1 MSQICVICNMNFSQ
15 VAFQELLNQSIPVF
29 HIDNRVEEVKE
40 FFEDGRF
47 SHVAIYDDQRFL
59 GNLSS
64 YALYPLENDES
75 LYSLIDEL
83 QSFWVGETSHWVSVF
98 DQLLKSSADLIP
110 VLDHSGLHKGY
121 YLLEDIE
128 GMFGQST
135 FVQEEGQVLI
145 ISSNP
150 SNFSVSTI
158 VQLIEMNQGGVGGLL
173 MTTSNELVKEVAVK
187 VNSENF
193 TQILSELRRYDYHI
207 DYAPINDLYFEQLKE
222 RSDYLTNYLDL

>member
-1 MSQICVICNMNFSQ
+1 MSQISVICNMNFSQ

-29 HIDNRVEEVKE
+29 RMDDRVEEVKE

-83 QSFWVGETSHWVSVF
+83 QSFWVGETAHWVSVF
-98 DQLLKSSADLIP
+98 DQLLKSGADLIP

-135 FVQEEGQVLI
+135 FVQEAGEVLI

-207 DYAPINDLYFEQLKE
+207 DYAPVNDLYFEQLKE

>member
-29 HIDNRVEEVKE
+29 HIDDRVKEVKE

-75 LYSLIDEL
+75 MYSLIDEL

-110 VLDHSGLHKGY
+110 VLDNSGLHKGY

>member
-1 MSQICVICNMNFSQ
+1 MSQISVICNMNFSQ
-15 VAFQELLNQSIPVF
+15 VAFQELLNQRIPVF
-29 HIDNRVEEVKE
+29 RIDDRVEEVKE

-83 QSFWVGETSHWVSVF
+83 QSFWVGETAHWVSVF
-98 DQLLKSSADLIP
+98 DQLLKSGADLIP
-110 VLDHSGLHKGY
+110 VLDHLGLHKGY

-128 GMFGQST
+128 AMFGQST
-135 FVQEEGQVLI
+135 FVQEAGEVLI

-207 DYAPINDLYFEQLKE
+207 DYVPVNDLYFEQLKE

>member
-1 MSQICVICNMNFSQ
+1 MSQISVICNMNFTQ

-29 HIDNRVEEVKE
+29 RIDDRVEEVKE

-83 QSFWVGETSHWVSVF
+83 QSFWVGETAHWVSVF
-98 DQLLKSSADLIP
+98 DQLLKSGADLIP

-135 FVQEEGQVLI
+135 FVQEAGEVLI

-158 VQLIEMNQGGVGGLL
+158 VQLIEMNQGVVGGLL

-193 TQILSELRRYDYHI
+193 TQILSELRRYDYHN
-207 DYAPINDLYFEQLKE
+207 DYAPVNDLYFEQLKE

>member
-1 MSQICVICNMNFSQ
+1 M
-15 VAFQELLNQSIPVF
+15 
-29 HIDNRVEEVKE
+29 
-40 FFEDGRF
+40 
-47 SHVAIYDDQRFL
+47 
-59 GNLSS
+59 
-64 YALYPLENDES
+64 
-75 LYSLIDEL
+75 
-83 QSFWVGETSHWVSVF
+83 SVF
-98 DQLLKSSADLIP
+98 DQLLKSGADLIP

-135 FVQEEGQVLI
+135 FVQEAGEVLI

-150 SNFSVSTI
+150 SNFSISTI

-207 DYAPINDLYFEQLKE
+207 DYAPVNDLYFEQLKE

>member
-1 MSQICVICNMNFSQ
+1 MSQISVICNMNFSQ

-29 HIDNRVEEVKE
+29 HIDDRVEEVKE

-83 QSFWVGETSHWVSVF
+83 QSFWVGETAHWVSVF
-98 DQLLKSSADLIP
+98 DQLLKSGADLIP

-135 FVQEEGQVLI
+135 FVQEAGEVLI

-150 SNFSVSTI
+150 TNFSVSTI
-158 VQLIEMNQGGVGGLL
+158 VQLIEMNQGQVGGLL

-207 DYAPINDLYFEQLKE
+207 DYAPVNDLYFEQLKE

>member
-29 HIDNRVEEVKE
+29 HIDDRVKEVKE

-75 LYSLIDEL
+75 MYSLIDEL

-98 DQLLKSSADLIP
+98 DLLLKSSADLIP
-110 VLDHSGLHKGY
+110 VLDNSGLHKGY

-207 DYAPINDLYFEQLKE
+207 DYAPINDVYFEQLKE

>member
-1 MSQICVICNMNFSQ
+1 MSQISVICNMNFSQ

-29 HIDNRVEEVKE
+29 HIDDRVVEVKE

-64 YALYPLENDES
+64 YALYPLENEES

-83 QSFWVGETSHWVSVF
+83 QSFWVGETTHWVSVF
-98 DQLLKSSADLIP
+98 DQLLKSGADLIP
-110 VLDHSGLHKGY
+110 VLDNSGLHKGY

-135 FVQEEGQVLI
+135 FVQEAGEVLI

-150 SNFSVSTI
+150 TNFSVSTI
-158 VQLIEMNQGGVGGLL
+158 VQLIEMNQGQVGGLL

-207 DYAPINDLYFEQLKE
+207 DYSPVNDLYFEQLKE

>member
-1 MSQICVICNMNFSQ
+1 MNFSQ

-29 HIDNRVEEVKE
+29 HIDDRVEEVKE

-83 QSFWVGETSHWVSVF
+83 QSFWVGETAHWVSVF
-98 DQLLKSSADLIP
+98 DQLLKSGADLIP

-135 FVQEEGQVLI
+135 FVQEAGEVLI

-150 SNFSVSTI
+150 SNFSISTI

-173 MTTSNELVKEVAVK
+173 VTTSNELVKEVAVK

-207 DYAPINDLYFEQLKE
+207 DYAPVNDLYFEQLKE

>member
-29 HIDNRVEEVKE
+29 HIDDRVEEVKE

-83 QSFWVGETSHWVSVF
+83 QSFWVGETAHWVSVF
-98 DQLLKSSADLIP
+98 DQLLKSGADLIP

-135 FVQEEGQVLI
+135 FVQEAGEVLI

-207 DYAPINDLYFEQLKE
+207 DYAPVNDLYFEQLKE

>member
-1 MSQICVICNMNFSQ
+1 MSQISVICNMNFSQ
-15 VAFQELLNQSIPVF
+15 VAFQELLNQRIPVF
-29 HIDNRVEEVKE
+29 RIDDRVEEVKE

-83 QSFWVGETSHWVSVF
+83 QSFWVGETAHWVSVF
-98 DQLLKSSADLIP
+98 DQLLKSGADLIP

-135 FVQEEGQVLI
+135 FVQEAGEVLI

-173 MTTSNELVKEVAVK
+173 MTASNELVKEVAVK

-207 DYAPINDLYFEQLKE
+207 DYAPVNDLYFEQLKE

>member
-1 MSQICVICNMNFSQ
+1 MSQISVICNMNFSQ
-15 VAFQELLNQSIPVF
+15 VAFQELLNQCIPIFSI
-29 HIDNRVEEVKE
+29 DDRVEEVKE

-83 QSFWVGETSHWVSVF
+83 QSFWVGETTHWVSVF
-98 DQLLKSSADLIP
+98 DQLLKSGADLIP
-110 VLDHSGLHKGY
+110 VLDNSGLHKGY

-135 FVQEEGQVLI
+135 FVQEAGEVLI

-150 SNFSVSTI
+150 TNFSVSTI
-158 VQLIEMNQGGVGGLL
+158 VQLIEMNQGQVGGLL

-207 DYAPINDLYFEQLKE
+207 DYAPVNDLYFEQLKE

>member
-1 MSQICVICNMNFSQ
+1 MSQISVICNMNFSQ

-29 HIDNRVEEVKE
+29 HIDDRVEEVKE

-83 QSFWVGETSHWVSVF
+83 QSFWVGETAHWVSVF
-98 DQLLKSSADLIP
+98 DQLLKSGADLIP
-110 VLDHSGLHKGY
+110 VLDHSGMHKGY

-135 FVQEEGQVLI
+135 FVQEAGEVLI

-150 SNFSVSTI
+150 SNFSISTI

-207 DYAPINDLYFEQLKE
+207 DYAPVNDLYFEQLKE

>member
-1 MSQICVICNMNFSQ
+1 MSQISVICNMNFSQ
-15 VAFQELLNQSIPVF
+15 VAFQELLNQCIPIF
-29 HIDNRVEEVKE
+29 RIDDRVEEVKE

-64 YALYPLENDES
+64 YALYPLENEES

-83 QSFWVGETSHWVSVF
+83 QSFWVGETTHWVSVF
-98 DQLLKSSADLIP
+98 DQLLKSGADLIP
-110 VLDHSGLHKGY
+110 VLDNSGLHKGY

-135 FVQEEGQVLI
+135 FVQKAGEVLI

-150 SNFSVSTI
+150 TNFSVSTI
-158 VQLIEMNQGGVGGLL
+158 VQVIEMNQGQVGGLL

-207 DYAPINDLYFEQLKE
+207 DYSPVKDLYFEQLKE

>member
-1 MSQICVICNMNFSQ
+1 MSQISVICNMNFTQ

-29 HIDNRVEEVKE
+29 RIDDRVEEVKE

-83 QSFWVGETSHWVSVF
+83 QSFWVGETAHWVSVF
-98 DQLLKSSADLIP
+98 DQLLKSGADLIP

-135 FVQEEGQVLI
+135 FVQETGEVLI

-207 DYAPINDLYFEQLKE
+207 DYAPVNDLYFEQLKE

>member
-1 MSQICVICNMNFSQ
+1 MNFSQ

-29 HIDNRVEEVKE
+29 HIDDRVKEVKE

-75 LYSLIDEL
+75 MYSLIDEL

-110 VLDHSGLHKGY
+110 VLDNSGLHKGY

>member
-1 MSQICVICNMNFSQ
+1 MNFSQ

-29 HIDNRVEEVKE
+29 HIDDRVEEVKE

-83 QSFWVGETSHWVSVF
+83 QSFWVGETAHWVSVF
-98 DQLLKSSADLIP
+98 DQLLKSGADLIP

-135 FVQEEGQVLI
+135 FVQEAGEVLI

-150 SNFSVSTI
+150 SNFSISTI
-158 VQLIEMNQGGVGGLL
+158 VQLIEMNQGGIGGLL

-207 DYAPINDLYFEQLKE
+207 DYAPVNDLYFEQLKE

>member
-1 MSQICVICNMNFSQ
+1 MNFSQ
-15 VAFQELLNQSIPVF
+15 VAFQEILNQRIPVF
-29 HIDNRVEEVKE
+29 RIDDRVEEVKE

-47 SHVAIYDDQRFL
+47 SHVAIYDDQRFM

-83 QSFWVGETSHWVSVF
+83 QSFWVGETAHWVSVF
-98 DQLLKSSADLIP
+98 DQLLKSGADLIP

-135 FVQEEGQVLI
+135 FVQEAGEVLI

-207 DYAPINDLYFEQLKE
+207 DYAPVNDLYFEQLKE

>member
-1 MSQICVICNMNFSQ
+1 MSQISVICNMNFTQ

-29 HIDNRVEEVKE
+29 RIDDRVEEVKE

-83 QSFWVGETSHWVSVF
+83 QCFWVGETAHWVSVF
-98 DQLLKSSADLIP
+98 DQLLKSGADLIP

-135 FVQEEGQVLI
+135 FVQEAGEVLI

-173 MTTSNELVKEVAVK
+173 MTASNELVKEVAVK

-207 DYAPINDLYFEQLKE
+207 DYAPVNDLYFEQLKE

>member
-1 MSQICVICNMNFSQ
+1 MSQISVICNMNFSQ
-15 VAFQELLNQSIPVF
+15 LAFQELLNQSIPVF
-29 HIDNRVEEVKE
+29 RIDDRVAEVKE

-83 QSFWVGETSHWVSVF
+83 QSFWVGETAHWVSVF
-98 DQLLKSSADLIP
+98 DLLLKSGADLIP

-128 GMFGQST
+128 AMFGQST
-135 FVQEEGQVLI
+135 FVQEAGEVLI

-158 VQLIEMNQGGVGGLL
+158 VQLIETNQGGVGGLL

-187 VNSENF
+187 VNSKNF

>member
-1 MSQICVICNMNFSQ
+1 MSQISVICNMNFSQ

-29 HIDNRVEEVKE
+29 HIDDRVEEVKE

-98 DQLLKSSADLIP
+98 DQLLKSGADLIP

-187 VNSENF
+187 VNS
-193 TQILSELRRYDYHI
+193 
-207 DYAPINDLYFEQLKE
+207 
-222 RSDYLTNYLDL
+222 

>member
-29 HIDNRVEEVKE
+29 HIDDRVEEVKE

-75 LYSLIDEL
+75 MYSLIDEL

-110 VLDHSGLHKGY
+110 VLDNSGLHKGY

>member
-29 HIDNRVEEVKE
+29 HIDDRVKEVKE

-98 DQLLKSSADLIP
+98 DLLLKSSADLIP
-110 VLDHSGLHKGY
+110 VLDNSGLHKGY

>member
-1 MSQICVICNMNFSQ
+1 MSQISVICNMNFTQ

-29 HIDNRVEEVKE
+29 RIDDRVEEVKE

-83 QSFWVGETSHWVSVF
+83 QSFWVGETAHWVSVF
-98 DQLLKSSADLIP
+98 DQLLKSGADLIP
-110 VLDHSGLHKGY
+110 VLDHSGMHKGY

-135 FVQEEGQVLI
+135 FVQEAGEVLI

-207 DYAPINDLYFEQLKE
+207 DYAPVNDLYFEQLKE

>member
-1 MSQICVICNMNFSQ
+1 MFQISVICNMNFSQ
-15 VAFQELLNQSIPVF
+15 VAFQELLNQRIPVF
-29 HIDNRVEEVKE
+29 RIDDRVEEVKE

-83 QSFWVGETSHWVSVF
+83 QSFWVGETAHWVSVF
-98 DQLLKSSADLIP
+98 DQLLKSGADLIP
-110 VLDHSGLHKGY
+110 VLDHLGRHKGY

-128 GMFGQST
+128 AMFGQST
-135 FVQEEGQVLI
+135 FVQEAGEVLI

-158 VQLIEMNQGGVGGLL
+158 VQLIEMNQGRVGGLL

-207 DYAPINDLYFEQLKE
+207 DYAPVNDLYFEQLKE

>member
-1 MSQICVICNMNFSQ
+1 MSQISVICNMNFSQ
-15 VAFQELLNQSIPVF
+15 VAFQELLNQSIPIF
-29 HIDNRVEEVKE
+29 HIDDRVEEVKE

-83 QSFWVGETSHWVSVF
+83 QSFWVGETAHWVSVF
-98 DQLLKSSADLIP
+98 DQLLKSGADLIP

-135 FVQEEGQVLI
+135 FVQEAGEVLI

-150 SNFSVSTI
+150 SNFSISTI
-158 VQLIEMNQGGVGGLL
+158 VQLIEMNQGGIGGLL

-207 DYAPINDLYFEQLKE
+207 DYAPVNDLYFEQLKE

>member
-1 MSQICVICNMNFSQ
+1 MNFSQ

-29 HIDNRVEEVKE
+29 SIDDRVEEVKE

-83 QSFWVGETSHWVSVF
+83 QSFWVGETAHWVSVF
-98 DQLLKSSADLIP
+98 DQLLKSGADLIP

-135 FVQEEGQVLI
+135 FVQEAGEVLI

-207 DYAPINDLYFEQLKE
+207 DYAPVNDLYFEQLKE

>member
-1 MSQICVICNMNFSQ
+1 MSQISVICNMNFTQ
-15 VAFQELLNQSIPVF
+15 VAFKELLNQSIPVF
-29 HIDNRVEEVKE
+29 RIDDRVEEVKE

-83 QSFWVGETSHWVSVF
+83 QSFWVGETAHWVSVF
-98 DQLLKSSADLIP
+98 DQLLKSGADLIP

-135 FVQEEGQVLI
+135 FVQEAGEVLI

-173 MTTSNELVKEVAVK
+173 MTASNELVKEVAVK

-207 DYAPINDLYFEQLKE
+207 DYAPVNDLYFEQLKE

>member
-1 MSQICVICNMNFSQ
+1 MSQISVICNMNFSQ
-15 VAFQELLNQSIPVF
+15 VAFQELLNKSIPVF
-29 HIDNRVEEVKE
+29 RIDDRVEEVKE

-64 YALYPLENDES
+64 YALYPLENEES

-83 QSFWVGETSHWVSVF
+83 QSFWVGETTHWVSVF
-98 DQLLKSSADLIP
+98 DQLLKSGADLIP
-110 VLDHSGLHKGY
+110 VLDNSGLHKGY

-135 FVQEEGQVLI
+135 FVQEAGEVLI

-150 SNFSVSTI
+150 TNFSVSTI
-158 VQLIEMNQGGVGGLL
+158 VQLIEMNQGQVGGLL

-207 DYAPINDLYFEQLKE
+207 DYAPINDMYFEQLKE

>member
-1 MSQICVICNMNFSQ
+1 MSQISVICNMNFTQ

-29 HIDNRVEEVKE
+29 RIDDRVAEVKE

-83 QSFWVGETSHWVSVF
+83 QSFWVGETAHWVSVF
-98 DQLLKSSADLIP
+98 DQLLKSGADLIP

-135 FVQEEGQVLI
+135 FVQEAGEVLI

-207 DYAPINDLYFEQLKE
+207 DYAPVNDLYFEQLKE

>member
-1 MSQICVICNMNFSQ
+1 MSQISVICNMNFSQ
-15 VAFQELLNQSIPVF
+15 VAFQELLNKSIPVF
-29 HIDNRVEEVKE
+29 RIDDRVEEVKE

-83 QSFWVGETSHWVSVF
+83 QSFWVGETAHWVSVF
-98 DQLLKSSADLIP
+98 DQLLKSGADLIP

-135 FVQEEGQVLI
+135 FVQEAGEVLI

-207 DYAPINDLYFEQLKE
+207 DYAPVNDLYFEQLKE

>member
-1 MSQICVICNMNFSQ
+1 MSQISVICNMNFSQ

-29 HIDNRVEEVKE
+29 HIDDRVEEVKE

-75 LYSLIDEL
+75 IYSLIDEL
-83 QSFWVGETSHWVSVF
+83 QSFWVGETTHWVSVF
-98 DQLLKSSADLIP
+98 DQLLKSGADLIP

-135 FVQEEGQVLI
+135 FVQEAGEVLI

-207 DYAPINDLYFEQLKE
+207 DYAPVNDLYFEQLKE

>member
-1 MSQICVICNMNFSQ
+1 MSQISVICNMNFSQ
-15 VAFQELLNQSIPVF
+15 VAFQELLNQRIPVF
-29 HIDNRVEEVKE
+29 RIDDRVEEVKE

-83 QSFWVGETSHWVSVF
+83 QSFWVGETAHWVSVF
-98 DQLLKSSADLIP
+98 DQLLKSGADLIP
-110 VLDHSGLHKGY
+110 VLDHLGLHKGY

-128 GMFGQST
+128 AMFGQST
-135 FVQEEGQVLI
+135 FVQEAGEVLI

-207 DYAPINDLYFEQLKE
+207 DYAPVNDLYFEQLKE

>member
-1 MSQICVICNMNFSQ
+1 MNFSQ

-29 HIDNRVEEVKE
+29 HIDDRVKEVKE

-75 LYSLIDEL
+75 MYSLIDEL

-110 VLDHSGLHKGY
+110 VLDNSGLHKGY

-207 DYAPINDLYFEQLKE
+207 DYAPINDVYFEQLKE

>member
-1 MSQICVICNMNFSQ
+1 MSQISVICNMNFSQ
-15 VAFQELLNQSIPVF
+15 VAFLELLNQSIPVF
-29 HIDNRVEEVKE
+29 HIDDRVEEVKE

-83 QSFWVGETSHWVSVF
+83 QSFWVGETAHWVSVF
-98 DQLLKSSADLIP
+98 DQLLKSGADLIP

-135 FVQEEGQVLI
+135 FVQEAGEVLI

-150 SNFSVSTI
+150 SNFSISTI

-207 DYAPINDLYFEQLKE
+207 DYAPVNDLYFEQLKE